1 MPVIPLDEA
10 QPGDLVFCDS
20 VGFVG
25 RAIRFVTRGKYN
37 HSAWLDR
44 HVAGVPFTP
53 EVGWFVG
60 QAVGRGVTVDAR
72 LDTIAPGGSYV
83 IVRAPE
89 GTNRETELAWL
100 RSQVG
105 RRYGFLTIA
114 SILVTLFTPKFVNV
128 MLPDTWICSAVVGE
142 GLAHGGW
149 CRSWPDIYQVIPQQ
163 LFDAAA

>member
-1 MPVIPLDEA
+1 MPVIPLGEA

-37 HSAWLDR
+37 HTAWLDR
-44 HVAGVPFTP
+44 QVDGI
-53 EVGWFVG
+53 WFIG
-60 QAVGRGVTVDAR
+60 QAVGRGVTTDAR
-72 LDTIAPGGSYV
+72 LATVAPGGSYV
-83 IVRAPE
+83 IVRVPA

-114 SILVTLFTPKFVNV
+114 SILATLFSPKFVNV
-128 MLPDTWICSAVVGE
+128 MLPNTWICSAVAGE

-149 CRSWPDIYQVIPQQ
+149 CHSWPDIYQVTPQQ
-163 LFDAAA
+163 LFDAMA